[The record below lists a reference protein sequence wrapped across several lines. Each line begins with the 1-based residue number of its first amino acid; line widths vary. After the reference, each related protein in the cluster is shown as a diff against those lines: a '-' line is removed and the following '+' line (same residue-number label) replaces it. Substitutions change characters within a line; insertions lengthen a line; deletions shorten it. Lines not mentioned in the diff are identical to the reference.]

1 FYLFPRVT
9 HRGMDSNALAKFMI
23 EEAHVAVTPGAAFG
37 NTGTQNVR
45 LTFATSMANLRQAIE
60 QLKTAMG

>member
-1 FYLFPRVT
+1 
-9 HRGMDSNALAKFMI
+9 MDSNALAKFMI
-23 EEAHVAVTPGAAFG
+23 EEAHVAVTPGSAFG
-37 NTGTQNVR
+37 KTGMQNVR